1 MKILRKVEAA
11 SEYDRQSL
19 HNYKRNRYAIKYTDV
34 DSSPEA
40 DPWKMFKDFKAQ
52 ISVSNPYDDA
62 TYYWA
67 KIENGV
73 IKYIRDGKV
82 ESTNTYMNADDMDV
96 ENDEWCDDVIDIALR
111 RLGDLNADI
120 EQRIIHNSTEPD
132 CQDSEPIVGAKTAKG
147 TRTELY
153 NKAKQFMKTY
163 FGFTDNEVDH
173 YLVVEVSK
181 VHFDDNTDG
190 YKFEVRAE
198 LDYDEMSDLISE
210 LDPIIMTYDPNAY
223 FDMDEPGIASAYT
236 SVEKDIYG
244 ADDEATEADDSEFDM
259 PQVDQEYDSR
269 DTSINSTKLPAIY
282 KLVNFTP
289 GDLVL
294 DYGGGKFDNAVEE
307 MAKNDVTV
315 LVYDPYNRSQ
325 QHNREVIKQIRSNG
339 GSDISL
345 CSNVLNV
352 IKEPEARLNVLQN
365 IAKLTR
371 PGGKVYITVYEGSGK
386 GNEGATKSGYQ
397 LNRKTSGYL
406 EEIQQV
412 FPDAT
417 RKGKLI
423 QATNSGITSSTYVKS
438 DRLDP
443 PENTS
448 YEYDADMI
456 LFDVYFDTNIT
467 VDSEGN
473 WDYEDN
479 SYSWLE
485 CTEFVGDKL
494 QDPETGLTI
503 RDRVSAGD
511 DLDWILTDHIPESA
525 GRYHI
530 QGSATL
536 AYEVDG
542 IEYDSDYVE
551 EFDDGYEERTYYDDN
566 MDVTFNLDNS
576 SLNTFKATEQEN
588 K

>member
-19 HNYKRNRYAIKYTDV
+19 HNYKRNRYAIKYTEI

-120 EQRIIHNSTEPD
+120 EQRIIHNSSELN
-132 CQDSEPIVGAKTAKG
+132 CQDSEPVVGAKTAKG

-244 ADDEATEADDSEFDM
+244 ADDEAAEADD
-259 PQVDQEYDSR
+259 
-269 DTSINSTKLPAIY
+269 
-282 KLVNFTP
+282 
-289 GDLVL
+289 
-294 DYGGGKFDNAVEE
+294 
-307 MAKNDVTV
+307 
-315 LVYDPYNRSQ
+315 
-325 QHNREVIKQIRSNG
+325 
-339 GSDISL
+339 
-345 CSNVLNV
+345 
-352 IKEPEARLNVLQN
+352 
-365 IAKLTR
+365 
-371 PGGKVYITVYEGSGK
+371 
-386 GNEGATKSGYQ
+386 
-397 LNRKTSGYL
+397 

-412 FPDAT
+412 SPDAT
-417 RKGKLI
+417 RKGKLS
-423 QATNSGITSSTYVKS
+423 QATNSEVTNSTYVKS

-448 YEYDADMI
+448 YEYDADMV

-494 QDPETGLTI
+494 QDPDTGLTI

-542 IEYDSDYVE
+542 IEYDTDYVE